1 MPQSR
6 NRPTE
11 QYRSPG
17 DVRPDKKKKAELK
30 QQRAGTFNL
39 DNDLDFGYQSITKWQ
54 CISKQAHV
62 ITDASILFSELT
74 AIIFLI

>member
-17 DVRPDKKKKAELK
+17 EAWPDEK
-30 QQRAGTFNL
+30 QPGSSNNAQQL
-39 DNDLDFGYQSITKWQ
+39 LISIT
-54 CISKQAHV
+54 I
-62 ITDASILFSELT
+62 
-74 AIIFLI
+74 